1 MDSGTS
7 PPGRKRRKGLNVV
20 DSRKDGTGVP
30 GGRQAGR
37 YTFSMRIDEVLIA
50 RVAALAS
57 LELTDAERGAMAEQ
71 LTRIVDHFEAL
82 REIPD
87 ELLAG
92 EEPPVGMPLRADAEG
107 ACLEVALVEANAPEF
122 AHGHFVVPRV
132 VTRD

>member
-1 MDSGTS
+1 M
-7 PPGRKRRKGLNVV
+7 
-20 DSRKDGTGVP
+20 P

-37 YTFSMRIDEVLIA
+37 YTFAMKIDPALVSK
-50 RVAALAS
+50 VAALAS
-57 LELTDAERGAMAEQ
+57 LDLTDAERSAMAEQ

-92 EEPPVGMPLRADAEG
+92 EETPRAMPLRADTLV
-107 ACLEVALVEANAPEF
+107 ACLPVAVVEANAHEF